1 MAKRRIKVD
10 SEGRV
15 SIPSDLARKYGIK
28 PGRELFLEEGQ
39 DRFLINS
46 PVERLARIYVE
57 PTSRCNLACSTCI
70 RNSWNEE
77 MGEMQPEIFARILA
91 TLDESDPVPELF
103 FGGFGEPL
111 SHPKILDMIREVK
124 ARGARVELISN
135 GILLDAHVAETLVEL
150 KLDRLWISID
160 GASPESYEDVR
171 LGNELPLIIEN
182 LHRLRQI
189 KYRYPGLLPRLGI
202 TFVAMERNIQD
213 LSAVAKLTHDLGG
226 DTLHVSNLLP
236 HTDAKRA
243 DTLYQQRI
251 DNWTNRGERV
261 ILPRMDANDRV
272 WREYREL
279 LRRYELHELTPNEF
293 TKPKNSCPFVE
304 KGSVSVRFD
313 GQVGPCL
320 PLLHTNTNYLKSLS
334 RETQATFF
342 GSLGESSLTEVWD
355 DPEYVAFRKRV
366 MEFDF
371 SPCTSCASCELAEA
385 NREDCF
391 GSEPIS
397 CGGCLWAQGFVQCP

>member
-1 MAKRRIKVD
+1 MAKRRIEVD
-10 SEGRV
+10 PEGRLC
-15 SIPSDLARKYGIK
+15 IPPDLARKYGIEA
-28 PGRELFLEEGQ
+28 GRELFLEEGQ

-57 PTSRCNLACSTCI
+57 PTSRCNLTCSTCI
-70 RNSWNEE
+70 RNSWSEE
-77 MGEMQPEIFARILA
+77 MGEMQASTFSKILETIEEI
-91 TLDESDPVPELF
+91 DPVPELF

-111 SHPKILDMIREVK
+111 SHPDILDMIREAK
-124 ARGARVELISN
+124 GRGARVELISN
-135 GILLDAHVAETLVEL
+135 GVMLDAGVAATLVEL
-150 KLDRLWISID
+150 EVDRIWISID

-171 LGNELPLIIEN
+171 LGNELPRIKAN
-182 LHRLRQI
+182 LHELRQI
-189 KYRYPGLLPRLGI
+189 KYRYPGVLPRLGI

-213 LSAVAKLTHDLGG
+213 LAAVARLTYELGG

-236 HTDAKRA
+236 HTDEKRA
-243 DTLYQQRI
+243 DILYRQRL

-261 ILPRMDANDRV
+261 LLPRMDANDRV

-293 TKPKNSCPFVE
+293 IRPMNSCPFIE
-304 KGSVSVRFD
+304 KGSVAVRFD
-313 GQVGPCL
+313 GKVSPCL
-320 PLLHTNTNYLKSLS
+320 PLLHSNTNYLKTLS
-334 RETQATFF
+334 RETRATFF
-342 GSLGESSLTEVWD
+342 GSLHESTLVEVWQ

-371 SPCTSCASCELAEA
+371 APCTACASCELAES
-385 NREDCF
+385 NQEDCF
-391 GSEPIS
+391 GSVPVS